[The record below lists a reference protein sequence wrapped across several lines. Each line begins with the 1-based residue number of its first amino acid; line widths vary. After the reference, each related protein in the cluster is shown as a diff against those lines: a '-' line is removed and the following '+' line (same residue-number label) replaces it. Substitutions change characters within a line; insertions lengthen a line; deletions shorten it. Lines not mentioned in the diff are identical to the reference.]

1 MSKGRMRPKD
11 RDRFGREML
20 AARLRKQ
27 TKLVKAKKLL
37 RGYEGAKAGDAVA
50 DAGSVGDSASVIHE

>member
-1 MSKGRMRPKD
+1 
-11 RDRFGREML
+11 ML